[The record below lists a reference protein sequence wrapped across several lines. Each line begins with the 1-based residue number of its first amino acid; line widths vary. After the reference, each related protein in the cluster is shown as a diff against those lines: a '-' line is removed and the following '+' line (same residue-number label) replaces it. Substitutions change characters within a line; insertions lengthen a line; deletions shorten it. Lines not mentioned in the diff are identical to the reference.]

1 MHFSCSSNFLYKK
14 LMFCISKWLVFFVYV
29 WPFTFVIYSQFIVLR
44 FKKIAFLDPSPF
56 FSLLLSDLGRQPAL
70 AVLPSLAHQ
79 STLCSHYF
87 TNASS
92 LITSLLLN
100 AVGSPPDFRIFSSM
114 FSSLT
119 ICDITLPVSLTSHAV
134 LSHSPLQASLPCPFK
149 H

>member
-1 MHFSCSSNFLYKK
+1 MYFQMVGF
-14 LMFCISKWLVFFVYV
+14 FFVCV
-29 WPFTFVIYSQFIVLR
+29 AIYFCDLFIVHCIEILKNCFLR
-44 FKKIAFLDPSPF
+44 PLSFFLLIAKWPGKAACTSCTPFLSP
-56 FSLLLSDLGRQPAL
+56 P
-70 AVLPSLAHQ
+70 Q